1 MHRTGQQSS
10 LIVFSLFCAAAFTFT
25 AVQSRCFAAD
35 SASPVSPKFELDIQP
50 ILTARG
56 CNAGACHGKAR
67 GQNGFALS
75 LLGFDADM
83 DFEAIVTG
91 SRGRR
96 VVPASPATSLLLM
109 KATGKLPHGGGV
121 RIDETGDDYRLLS
134 HWISSGLARTSPT
147 DPVLKTVEIS
157 PAPYTMAAGQAESLH
172 VTATYSDGSQRDV
185 TNTCAYQ
192 SNEPAVVAVAVDGTL
207 RAGDLPGEATIMAR
221 YMGMISTWS
230 TAVPRPNPV
239 PASFYEQL
247 PRSNFIDELVYRK
260 LASLN
265 IEPSLPIALSEIS
278 APSDP
283 SNDAHYLRRVY
294 LDAIGRL
301 PTPNEARVFLGDQA
315 ADKRARLVD
324 ALLDRPEYADFWSN
338 KWADLLRP
346 NPYRVG
352 IKATLSLDGWIRNA
366 FRKNVPY
373 DQFVT
378 GLVTAQGSTWRNG
391 AVTIFRDRR
400 EPEEIVTMV
409 SQLFLGVRLE
419 CAKCHQ
425 HPFEVYSQ
433 RDFYSLAAYFGR
445 VGYKGAGLSPPISGG
460 EEIIHLKDKGE
471 VRHPL
476 TKEVLRPK
484 PLIGTSPEL
493 SDEQDPR
500 AAFASWLTA
509 ADNPYFAKIAVNR
522 IWADLM
528 GIGIVD
534 PVDDLRATNPPSNPE
549 LLDALAEYY
558 RSVGYD
564 SKKLL
569 KAIFASHVYSLSS
582 APNSTNVGDYR
593 NFSRHYRKR
602 LRAEVLADALA
613 DITEKQ
619 DTFAALPPG
628 SRAMELWTHRVESE
642 MLDTFGRPD
651 ANQDPP
657 CERTPEAT
665 MTQALHLM
673 NSPVIQGRL
682 AADGGRAHNLS
693 QSPLTS
699 AAIIDDLYLA
709 TFSRFPTASEASVL
723 VAEFEKPGA
732 DRRRLTED
740 VLWSLLNSAEFL
752 YVD

>member
-1 MHRTGQQSS
+1 VVLSTG
-10 LIVFSLFCAAAFTFT
+10 LNL
-25 AVQSRCFAAD
+25 RCFAEDASIVEPAAAD
-35 SASPVSPKFELDIQP
+35 SSIVAPSFLTPKFELDIQP

-75 LLGFDADM
+75 LLGFDSDM

-96 VVPASPATSLLLM
+96 VVPTSPATSLLLM

-121 RIDETGDDYRLLS
+121 RIEESSDEYRQLS
-134 HWISSGLARTSPT
+134 QWILSGLARTSPT

-247 PRSNFIDELVYRK
+247 PRSNFIDELVYQK
-260 LASLN
+260 LAALN
-265 IEPSLPIALSEIS
+265 IEPSPPA
-278 APSDP
+278 SD
-283 SNDAHYLRRVY
+283 AQYLRRVY

-301 PTPNEARVFLGDQA
+301 PTPNETRLFLGDEA

-445 VGYKGAGLSPPISGG
+445 VGYKGTGLSPPISGG
-460 EEIIHLKDKGE
+460 EEIIHLKKKGE
-471 VRHPL
+471 IRHPL

-484 PLIGTSPEL
+484 PLTGTSPEL
-493 SDEQDPR
+493 TDEQDPR

-509 ADNPYFAKIAVNR
+509 ADNPYFARIAVNR

-569 KAIFASHVYSLSS
+569 KAIFASQVYSLSS
-582 APNSTNVGDYR
+582 SPNSTNAGDYR

-657 CERTPEAT
+657 CERIPEAT

-682 AADGGRAHNLS
+682 AADGGRAHNLA
-693 QSPLTS
+693 QSPLTT

-752 YVD
+752 YID